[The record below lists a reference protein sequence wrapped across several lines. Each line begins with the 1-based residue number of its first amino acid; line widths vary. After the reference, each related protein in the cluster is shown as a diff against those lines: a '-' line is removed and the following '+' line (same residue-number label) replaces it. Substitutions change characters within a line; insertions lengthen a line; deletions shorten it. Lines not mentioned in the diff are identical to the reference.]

1 MYDWEQLTKDALQDL
16 GAESLMVPGAKLRE
30 HMVRIGSPA
39 GFDVAGHVAKSGT
52 SFSRLVEGVAGVI
65 VQARPGSD
73 VLVGLDGARIPEE
86 TAVPR
91 EAKSRYGGLRSDVY
105 QAFTRV
111 SKVAFA
117 YLPGTDR
124 FVPADQAQGASIE
137 VEGQTL
143 ERLIAYRQEFVRTLP
158 LEDQQRL
165 LDALDHSTNP
175 LSDFRREVTARG
187 MLARWTALQEKIIK
201 DHVIKWASK
210 HGLTPRDA
218 WFQRSQI
225 SNTPHRTLA
234 RLTPYLT
241 ADEIRD
247 LRIPFRAIEA
257 LLADLQEK

>member
-1 MYDWEQLTKDALQDL
+1 
-16 GAESLMVPGAKLRE
+16 
-30 HMVRIGSPA
+30 
-39 GFDVAGHVAKSGT
+39 
-52 SFSRLVEGVAGVI
+52 VEGVAGVI

-73 VLVGLDGARIPEE
+73 VLVGLDGARIPDD

-124 FVPADQAQGASIE
+124 FVPADQAQGTSIE
-137 VEGQTL
+137 VEGKTL

-158 LEDQQRL
+158 PEDQQRL

-201 DHVIKWASK
+201 DHVIPLEAR
-210 HGLTPRDA
+210 TDA
-218 WFQRSQI
+218 PI
-225 SNTPHRTLA
+225 
-234 RLTPYLT
+234 
-241 ADEIRD
+241 
-247 LRIPFRAIEA
+247 
-257 LLADLQEK
+257 